1 LCSSFHSHLEYKL
14 PETEVEDLLKKK
26 WKYQWDVPAFGM
38 PNCKWVG
45 TGECF
50 LEVIFILSVSNLLFI
65 VYIQHIG
72 EIKRKG
78 DYGMP
83 SGCPPLRIQVGTMQ
97 IKIKRLVEASF

>member
-1 LCSSFHSHLEYKL
+1 MGC
-14 PETEVEDLLKKK
+14 
-26 WKYQWDVPAFGM
+26 ACFGM